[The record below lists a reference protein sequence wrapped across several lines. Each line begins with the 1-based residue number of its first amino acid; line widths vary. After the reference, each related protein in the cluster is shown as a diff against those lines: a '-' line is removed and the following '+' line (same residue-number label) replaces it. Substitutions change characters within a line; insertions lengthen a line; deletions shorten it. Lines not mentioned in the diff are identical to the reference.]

1 MNRSSQKICRALIVV
16 ALLSTHLSVSY
27 SASAADEIRT
37 IELEKKVEVS
47 VKPGAIV
54 RLKFKINVET
64 PFSTSVTNIKSV
76 NNTESSCEDLSSV
89 KLEYMEENFQKYWT
103 FKDARCTGMGW
114 EDSPNNNSKGRF
126 LGFHSIYIKSGSKD
140 KTETYQVYVHQDLA
154 PQVIPVGEKGIDL
167 PITELGC
174 FRSDCFEKT
183 LEVQVTKGHD
193 YTFKFISVI
202 SPADLSLTAKMNPPF
217 GNSVNC
223 DRYTCLINN
232 GVDWE
237 YSPTVSGKFFII
249 LGGVHPRT
257 YPTSIETLRVV
268 VIDKNGASTIT
279 PTPKATS
286 ASPSPTSTKTT
297 SALSKVPASVTL
309 DVTTTDSDVHTG
321 AVTTVTYKGDIYDPT
336 SKPSRFDFYQKSVTS
351 SVQELVASVALSD
364 AKCIKKSATKYSCTF
379 PTFKPYSATTPSAD
393 LPLTVSAT
401 NAIGPGAVSNPVG
414 LFAYMVQP
422 IGDNWKLTNW
432 DEVSKAIFGT
442 GLKNWLGFRSR
453 EGNSPIEATFIFKGT
468 WPKNPKY
475 NVKFVEKRA
484 NGTDG
489 NIITANY
496 SELRVK
502 STGQNHVVTVP
513 SKVAVIRGDSVYI
526 ATIEVKDGTGVAVRG
541 RHSVSFSLDYKM
553 SLGCSSALLV
563 LQSVRDTSKA
573 TLSTISWALTT
584 TVLIVNET
592 LNKSGITKLGP
603 AKTIELEK
611 KLATLTGYA
620 AFADLGVDLI
630 DAEAALTSGDKT
642 LIRTT
647 VTGIIT
653 NRVKGAVA
661 QTIDKKAGT
670 TVLEWELDRQAAV
683 DLLGFLQT
691 QGGKNG
697 EFISDNCS

>member
-167 PITELGC
+167 PLTELGC

-257 YPTSIETLRVV
+257 YPSSIETLRVV

-279 PTPKATS
+279 PTLKATS

-297 SALSKVPASVTL
+297 SAKPTSTIKPVVKNPATKIPSRVELVSAGCTPAKSCGNTEWVQLYYHGDLNDKTTKPTGLRFYAKYASQPIATLIGSVELTTSK
-309 DVTTTDSDVHTG
+309 DVTGTEKPTCGLLKGVK
-321 AVTTVTYKGDIYDPT
+321 VTYNCVVSFNPEKNDIPPSRIQFYASAYNSAGESAPLNRISLFPIMEIKAFTECLENGIDKTFSDLTAVFVGIGIDKAASKTTKSLKIENKIYEQGTEAAISLRLKQFASPSESLKNLKDVAAGTSISALNEWLFKSVDIKIAGKVVIGGVKFSSAVISGVASSIDIY
-336 SKPSRFDFYQKSVTS
+336 
-351 SVQELVASVALSD
+351 VA
-364 AKCIKKSATKYSCTF
+364 
-379 PTFKPYSATTPSAD
+379 
-393 LPLTVSAT
+393 
-401 NAIGPGAVSNPVG
+401 
-414 LFAYMVQP
+414 
-422 IGDNWKLTNW
+422 
-432 DEVSKAIFGT
+432 
-442 GLKNWLGFRSR
+442 
-453 EGNSPIEATFIFKGT
+453 
-468 WPKNPKY
+468 
-475 NVKFVEKRA
+475 
-484 NGTDG
+484 
-489 NIITANY
+489 
-496 SELRVK
+496 
-502 STGQNHVVTVP
+502 
-513 SKVAVIRGDSVYI
+513 
-526 ATIEVKDGTGVAVRG
+526 
-541 RHSVSFSLDYKM
+541 
-553 SLGCSSALLV
+553 
-563 LQSVRDTSKA
+563 
-573 TLSTISWALTT
+573 
-584 TVLIVNET
+584 
-592 LNKSGITKLGP
+592 
-603 AKTIELEK
+603 
-611 KLATLTGYA
+611 
-620 AFADLGVDLI
+620 
-630 DAEAALTSGDKT
+630 
-642 LIRTT
+642 
-647 VTGIIT
+647 
-653 NRVKGAVA
+653 
-661 QTIDKKAGT
+661 
-670 TVLEWELDRQAAV
+670 
-683 DLLGFLQT
+683 
-691 QGGKNG
+691 GKNAQYR
-697 EFISDNCS
+697 ISDCESNSRN